1 MAWRRRSRY
10 TEAMALPERHEQETF
25 SYTDYLSWGEWPQGE
40 RFELVQGEAF
50 AMSPAPRLIHQT
62 VSGELFGQ
70 IFNCLKDD
78 PCLVF
83 AAPTDV
89 KLSPAEEDDRPTV
102 VQPDLLVAC
111 AESLRTERG
120 IVGAPELVIEILSP
134 ETGYADRKRKFGL
147 YEKYGVREYW
157 IVDIDEQVLEL
168 FHRDAGSDT
177 FRRVDAYG
185 RQDTV
190 ASLSIPQISVELE
203 LVFPEREDES

>member
-1 MAWRRRSRY
+1 MTAAAEWVIL
-10 TEAMALPERHEQETF
+10 TTMALPERQDRETF
-25 SYTDYLSWGEWPQGE
+25 SYADYLSWGEWPQGE

-62 VSGELFGQ
+62 VSGEFHRQ
-70 IFNCLKDD
+70 IANQLTDD
-78 PCLVF
+78 PCRVF

-111 AESLRTERG
+111 AEHLRTERG

-134 ETGYADRKRKFGL
+134 ETGYADRKRKFNL
-147 YEKYGVREYW
+147 YEKYGVAEYW

-168 FHRDAGSDT
+168 YHHDAGSAT

-190 ASLSIPQISVELE
+190 SSLAIPKVTVKLE
-203 LVFPEREDES
+203 LVFPEPDGEA